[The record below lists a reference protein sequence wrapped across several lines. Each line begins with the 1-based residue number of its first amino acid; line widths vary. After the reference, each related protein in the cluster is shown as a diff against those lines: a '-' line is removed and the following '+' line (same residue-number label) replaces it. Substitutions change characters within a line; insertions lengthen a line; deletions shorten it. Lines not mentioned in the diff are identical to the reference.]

1 MKFRFFAS
9 LLLAAMAI
17 SLVSGC
23 AAPPVVLQTPPTQ
36 GATAAPEALPNALPV
51 AAAEVPAAAKAPVT
65 AETPVAETAALIT
78 KEEAIAIALADA
90 GFTEAQVT
98 RLRAEFD
105 WDDRIPEYEV
115 EFSQGDF
122 EYDYEIHA
130 ETGAIRAKDK
140 DWKD

>member
-36 GATAAPEALPNALPV
+36 GATAAPEALPNPL
-51 AAAEVPAAAKAPVT
+51 PAAATEAPAAT
-65 AETPVAETAALIT
+65 EPVATETSALIT

>member
-9 LLLAAMAI
+9 LLLAALAI

-36 GATAAPEALPNALPV
+36 GATAAPEALPNSLPAV
-51 AAAEVPAAAKAPVT
+51 ATEAPAATAPAAT
-65 AETPVAETAALIT
+65 ETAALIT

-90 GFTEAQVT
+90 GFTEAQVS

>member
-9 LLLAAMAI
+9 LLLAALAI

-36 GATAAPEALPNALPV
+36 GATAAPEALPNSLPAV
-51 AAAEVPAAAKAPVT
+51 ATEAPAATAPAAT
-65 AETPVAETAALIT
+65 ETAALIT

-105 WDDRIPEYEV
+105 WDDHVPEYEV

>member
-36 GATAAPEALPNALPV
+36 GATAAPEALPNSLPAV
-51 AAAEVPAAAKAPVT
+51 ATEAPAATAPAAT
-65 AETPVAETAALIT
+65 ETAALIT

>member
-9 LLLAAMAI
+9 LLLAALAI

-36 GATAAPEALPNALPV
+36 GATAAPEALPNPL
-51 AAAEVPAAAKAPVT
+51 PAAATEAP
-65 AETPVAETAALIT
+65 AAIEPVATETAALIT

>member
-9 LLLAAMAI
+9 LLLAALAI

-23 AAPPVVLQTPPTQ
+23 AAPPVVLQTSPTQ
-36 GATAAPEALPNALPV
+36 GATAAPDALPNALPV
-51 AAAEVPAAAKAPVT
+51 AATEAPAAAEAPAAT
-65 AETPVAETAALIT
+65 ETAALIT
-78 KEEAIAIALADA
+78 KAEAIAIALADA

-105 WDDRIPEYEV
+105 WDDHVPEYEV

>member
-1 MKFRFFAS
+1 MKFRFFA
-9 LLLAAMAI
+9 LFLLAALAI

-36 GATAAPEALPNALPV
+36 GATAAPEALPNSLPAV
-51 AAAEVPAAAKAPVT
+51 ATEAPAATAPAAT
-65 AETPVAETAALIT
+65 ETAALIT

>member
-1 MKFRFFAS
+1 MRFRFFAS
-9 LLLAAMAI
+9 LLLAALAI

-36 GATAAPEALPNALPV
+36 GATAAPEALPNSLPAV
-51 AAAEVPAAAKAPVT
+51 ATEAPAATAPAAT
-65 AETPVAETAALIT
+65 ETAALIT

-130 ETGAIRAKDK
+130 ETGAIRSRDR
-140 DWKD
+140 DREHD

>member
-9 LLLAAMAI
+9 LLLAALAI

-36 GATAAPEALPNALPV
+36 GATAAPEALPNSLPAV
-51 AAAEVPAAAKAPVT
+51 ATEAPAATAPAAT
-65 AETPVAETAALIT
+65 ETAALIT

-105 WDDRIPEYEV
+105 WDDHVPEYEV
-115 EFSQGDF
+115 EFSQGEC

-130 ETGAIRAKDK
+130 EPGAIRAKDK

>member
-1 MKFRFFAS
+1 MKFRFFA
-9 LLLAAMAI
+9 LFLLAALAI

-36 GATAAPEALPNALPV
+36 GATAAPEALPNPL
-51 AAAEVPAAAKAPVT
+51 PAAATEAP
-65 AETPVAETAALIT
+65 AAIEPVATETAALIT

>member
-1 MKFRFFAS
+1 MKFRFFA
-9 LLLAAMAI
+9 LFLLAALAI

-23 AAPPVVLQTPPTQ
+23 AAPSMVSETLPAQAVIPEPAIPLTP
-36 GATAAPEALPNALPV
+36 LPV
-51 AAAEVPAAAKAPVT
+51 AATEAPAAAEAPAAT
-65 AETPVAETAALIT
+65 ETAALIT

>member
-1 MKFRFFAS
+1 MKFRFFA
-9 LLLAAMAI
+9 LFLLAALAI

-23 AAPPVVLQTPPTQ
+23 AAPSMVSETRPAQAVIPEPAVPLSPLPAA
-36 GATAAPEALPNALPV
+36 ATEVPV
-51 AAAEVPAAAKAPVT
+51 AAEAPVT
-65 AETPVAETAALIT
+65 AEAPAAETAALIT

-105 WDDRIPEYEV
+105 WDDHVPEYEV

>member
-1 MKFRFFAS
+1 MKFRFFVS
-9 LLLAAMAI
+9 LLLAALAI

-23 AAPPVVLQTPPTQ
+23 AAPSMVSETRPAQAVIPEPAVPLTP
-36 GATAAPEALPNALPV
+36 LPV
-51 AAAEVPAAAKAPVT
+51 AATETPAATAPAAT
-65 AETPVAETAALIT
+65 ETAALIT

-105 WDDRIPEYEV
+105 WDDHVPEYEV